1 MLAYFKDTSAK
12 ILRVQI
18 SKCTDAIPQA
28 TPQASPRKRP
38 LVAEPRGG
46 PLTTAQSAAPAAPK
60 QRQKCMRQRKRYTH
74 TPSRAVDTPTHTV
87 SGCLGLRMYRLG
99 LPDHWAARAAAPPPR
114 RRRRATH
121 TRVVATPRVMR
132 HAYPPRRPPR
142 EESKDDD
149 VVARNPIEARL
160 LARERERKA
169 KKPLT
174 AKDLDNKMAEAEER
188 RQLELEAIKFKGAQ
202 FSRPAPG
209 PRRTV
214 DYGEEKDSHK

>member
-1 MLAYFKDTSAK
+1 M
-12 ILRVQI
+12 
-18 SKCTDAIPQA
+18 
-28 TPQASPRKRP
+28 
-38 LVAEPRGG
+38 
-46 PLTTAQSAAPAAPK
+46 
-60 QRQKCMRQRKRYTH
+60 H
-74 TPSRAVDTPTHTV
+74 
-87 SGCLGLRMYRLG
+87 RLG

-114 RRRRATH
+114 RRRRTTH
-121 TRVVATPRVMR
+121 TRVVAIPRATR

>member
-1 MLAYFKDTSAK
+1 MAFAFTGWG
-12 ILRVQI
+12 
-18 SKCTDAIPQA
+18 CP
-28 TPQASPRKRP
+28 
-38 LVAEPRGG
+38 
-46 PLTTAQSAAPAAPK
+46 TTGQP
-60 QRQKCMRQRKRYTH
+60 
-74 TPSRAVDTPTHTV
+74 
-87 SGCLGLRMYRLG
+87 
-99 LPDHWAARAAAPPPR
+99 RAAAPPPR
-114 RRRRATH
+114 HHHHNTHAPRRRCR
-121 TRVVATPRVMR
+121 PRR
-132 HAYPPRRPPR
+132 SDCDAYPPRRPPR

>member
-1 MLAYFKDTSAK
+1 MHAP
-12 ILRVQI
+12 V
-18 SKCTDAIPQA
+18 
-28 TPQASPRKRP
+28 
-38 LVAEPRGG
+38 GG
-46 PLTTAQSAAPAAPK
+46 CPTTGQ
-60 QRQKCMRQRKRYTH
+60 
-74 TPSRAVDTPTHTV
+74 
-87 SGCLGLRMYRLG
+87 L
-99 LPDHWAARAAAPPPR
+99 RAAAPP
-114 RRRRATH
+114 RAVAAAQH
-121 TRVVATPRVMR
+121 TRASYRSPARR
-132 HAYPPRRPPR
+132 DAYPPRRPPR

>member
-1 MLAYFKDTSAK
+1 MH
-12 ILRVQI
+12 RWG
-18 SKCTDAIPQA
+18 CP
-28 TPQASPRKRP
+28 
-38 LVAEPRGG
+38 
-46 PLTTAQSAAPAAPK
+46 TTGQP
-60 QRQKCMRQRKRYTH
+60 
-74 TPSRAVDTPTHTV
+74 
-87 SGCLGLRMYRLG
+87 
-99 LPDHWAARAAAPPPR
+99 RAAAPPPR
-114 RRRRATH
+114 RRRA
-121 TRVVATPRVMR
+121 VAEAQRTPRR
-132 HAYPPRRPPR
+132 DTYPPRRPPR

>member
-1 MLAYFKDTSAK
+1 
-12 ILRVQI
+12 
-18 SKCTDAIPQA
+18 
-28 TPQASPRKRP
+28 
-38 LVAEPRGG
+38 
-46 PLTTAQSAAPAAPK
+46 
-60 QRQKCMRQRKRYTH
+60 
-74 TPSRAVDTPTHTV
+74 
-87 SGCLGLRMYRLG
+87 MYRLG
-99 LPDHWAARAAAPPPR
+99 LPNHWAAPCRLTPPPPR
-114 RRRRATH
+114 
-121 TRVVATPRVMR
+121 VVGPPRD
-132 HAYPPRRPPR
+132 AYPPRRPPR

-149 VVARNPIEARL
+149 VVPRNPIEARL

>member
-1 MLAYFKDTSAK
+1 M
-12 ILRVQI
+12 
-18 SKCTDAIPQA
+18 
-28 TPQASPRKRP
+28 
-38 LVAEPRGG
+38 
-46 PLTTAQSAAPAAPK
+46 
-60 QRQKCMRQRKRYTH
+60 
-74 TPSRAVDTPTHTV
+74 
-87 SGCLGLRMYRLG
+87 
-99 LPDHWAARAAAPPPR
+99 PPR
-114 RRRRATH
+114 RRHAIAVGAGL
-121 TRVVATPRVMR
+121 VVRPASYPRD
-132 HAYPPRRPPR
+132 AYPPRRPPR

-209 PRRTV
+209 PRRAV

>member
-1 MLAYFKDTSAK
+1 M
-12 ILRVQI
+12 
-18 SKCTDAIPQA
+18 
-28 TPQASPRKRP
+28 
-38 LVAEPRGG
+38 
-46 PLTTAQSAAPAAPK
+46 TTAQSAAPAAPK

-74 TPSRAVDTPTHTV
+74 VAPPPPTRPRSV
-87 SGCLGLRMYRLG
+87 SG
-99 LPDHWAARAAAPPPR
+99 LPSAFALIGGGCPTIWQPSGRAAAVP
-114 RRRRATH
+114 
-121 TRVVATPRVMR
+121 TRVVDPPRDT
-132 HAYPPRRPPR
+132 YPPRRPPR

-149 VVARNPIEARL
+149 VVPRNPIEARL

>member
-1 MLAYFKDTSAK
+1 M
-12 ILRVQI
+12 
-18 SKCTDAIPQA
+18 
-28 TPQASPRKRP
+28 
-38 LVAEPRGG
+38 
-46 PLTTAQSAAPAAPK
+46 
-60 QRQKCMRQRKRYTH
+60 H
-74 TPSRAVDTPTHTV
+74 
-87 SGCLGLRMYRLG
+87 RLG
-99 LPDHWAARAAAPPPR
+99 LPDHWAAPCRRAAAPVAAAQHAESRGGGAGLVVRPARVVAIPRATRPRAAAPPPP
-114 RRRRATH
+114 
-121 TRVVATPRVMR
+121 RVVDHPRD
-132 HAYPPRRPPR
+132 AYPPRRPPR

-214 DYGEEKDSHK
+214 DHGEEKDSHK

>member
-1 MLAYFKDTSAK
+1 M
-12 ILRVQI
+12 
-18 SKCTDAIPQA
+18 
-28 TPQASPRKRP
+28 
-38 LVAEPRGG
+38 
-46 PLTTAQSAAPAAPK
+46 
-60 QRQKCMRQRKRYTH
+60 H
-74 TPSRAVDTPTHTV
+74 
-87 SGCLGLRMYRLG
+87 RLG
-99 LPDHWAARAAAPPPR
+99 LPDHWAAPCRRAVAAPSPPRNTQKAAAAVPASSFA
-114 RRRRATH
+114 RRAL
-121 TRVVATPRVMR
+121 TPRD
-132 HAYPPRRPPR
+132 AYPPRRPPR

>member
-1 MLAYFKDTSAK
+1 M
-12 ILRVQI
+12 
-18 SKCTDAIPQA
+18 
-28 TPQASPRKRP
+28 
-38 LVAEPRGG
+38 
-46 PLTTAQSAAPAAPK
+46 
-60 QRQKCMRQRKRYTH
+60 H
-74 TPSRAVDTPTHTV
+74 
-87 SGCLGLRMYRLG
+87 RLG
-99 LPDHWAARAAAPPPR
+99 LPDHWAAPCRRAVAAPSPPHNTHAPAAAVPPGAR
-114 RRRRATH
+114 RSDRD
-121 TRVVATPRVMR
+121 
-132 HAYPPRRPPR
+132 AYPPRRPPR

-202 FSRPAPG
+202 SSRPAPG

-214 DYGEEKDSHK
+214 DYGEEKDRTAGRRRRPDAVF

>member
-1 MLAYFKDTSAK
+1 MT
-12 ILRVQI
+12 
-18 SKCTDAIPQA
+18 
-28 TPQASPRKRP
+28 
-38 LVAEPRGG
+38 
-46 PLTTAQSAAPAAPK
+46 
-60 QRQKCMRQRKRYTH
+60 
-74 TPSRAVDTPTHTV
+74 
-87 SGCLGLRMYRLG
+87 
-99 LPDHWAARAAAPPPR
+99 
-114 RRRRATH
+114 
-121 TRVVATPRVMR
+121 R

-209 PRRTV
+209 PRRAV

>member
-1 MLAYFKDTSAK
+1 MRHAH
-12 ILRVQI
+12 R
-18 SKCTDAIPQA
+18 
-28 TPQASPRKRP
+28 
-38 LVAEPRGG
+38 
-46 PLTTAQSAAPAAPK
+46 AA
-60 QRQKCMRQRKRYTH
+60 
-74 TPSRAVDTPTHTV
+74 AVDTPTHGFGTAFTGW
-87 SGCLGLRMYRLG
+87 GCPATGQ
-99 LPDHWAARAAAPPPR
+99 PRAAPSPR

-121 TRVVATPRVMR
+121 TRIVAIPRVTR

-209 PRRTV
+209 PRRAV

>member
-12 ILRVQI
+12 ILRVQT

-38 LVAEPRGG
+38 LVAGPRGG

-60 QRQKCMRQRKRYTH
+60 QRQKCTRQRKRYTH

-114 RRRRATH
+114 RRHRATH
-121 TRVVATPRVMR
+121 ARIVAIPRVTR

-209 PRRTV
+209 PRRAV

>member
-1 MLAYFKDTSAK
+1 M
-12 ILRVQI
+12 
-18 SKCTDAIPQA
+18 
-28 TPQASPRKRP
+28 
-38 LVAEPRGG
+38 
-46 PLTTAQSAAPAAPK
+46 
-60 QRQKCMRQRKRYTH
+60 
-74 TPSRAVDTPTHTV
+74 
-87 SGCLGLRMYRLG
+87 G
-99 LPDHWAARAAAPPPR
+99 LPDHWAARAAAPSPPR
-114 RRRRATH
+114 NTHAHRSDPPRDAT
-121 TRVVATPRVMR
+121 R
-132 HAYPPRRPPR
+132 YPPRRPPR
-142 EESKDDD
+142 EESKDDEP
-149 VVARNPIEARL
+149 VARNPIEARL

>member
-60 QRQKCMRQRKRYTH
+60 QRQKCTRQRKRYTH
-74 TPSRAVDTPTHTV
+74 IAPPPPTRPRTV
-87 SGCLGLRMYRLG
+87 LGCLGQHAPVG
-99 LPDHWAARAAAPPPR
+99 AARPLGSPVPP

-121 TRVVATPRVMR
+121 TRRGGGAGRVIHPARVVAIPRATR
-132 HAYPPRRPPR
+132 SLAAAPPPRHRLR
-142 EESKDDD
+142 ATHAAAQRVSTTQAA
-149 VVARNPIEARL
+149 ARGV
-160 LARERERKA
+160 ER
-169 KKPLT
+169 
-174 AKDLDNKMAEAEER
+174 
-188 RQLELEAIKFKGAQ
+188 
-202 FSRPAPG
+202 
-209 PRRTV
+209 
-214 DYGEEKDSHK
+214 

>member
-1 MLAYFKDTSAK
+1 MLAR
-12 ILRVQI
+12 LR
-18 SKCTDAIPQA
+18 
-28 TPQASPRKRP
+28 
-38 LVAEPRGG
+38 
-46 PLTTAQSAAPAAPK
+46 SAADALTHGFGAAFTG
-60 QRQKCMRQRKRYTH
+60 CGC
-74 TPSRAVDTPTHTV
+74 PTT
-87 SGCLGLRMYRLG
+87 GQ
-99 LPDHWAARAAAPPPR
+99 PRAAAPSPCR
-114 RRRRATH
+114 RRRTTH
-121 TRVVATPRVMR
+121 TRVVAIPRATR
-132 HAYPPRRPPR
+132 PYPPRRPPR

>member
-1 MLAYFKDTSAK
+1 M
-12 ILRVQI
+12 
-18 SKCTDAIPQA
+18 
-28 TPQASPRKRP
+28 
-38 LVAEPRGG
+38 
-46 PLTTAQSAAPAAPK
+46 TTAQSAAPAAPK
-60 QRQKCMRQRKRYTH
+60 QRQKCTRQRKRYTH
-74 TPSRAVDTPTHTV
+74 TPSRAVDTPTRFRAASAFAV
-87 SGCLGLRMYRLG
+87 PVG
-99 LPDHWAARAAAPPPR
+99 AARPFGSPVPPR
-114 RRRRATH
+114 RRRAVAAAQH
-121 TRVVATPRVMR
+121 TRRGGAGRVVRPPRVVAIPRATR
-132 HAYPPRRPPR
+132 HVPAARDANPPRDAYPPRRPPR

>member
-1 MLAYFKDTSAK
+1 M
-12 ILRVQI
+12 
-18 SKCTDAIPQA
+18 
-28 TPQASPRKRP
+28 
-38 LVAEPRGG
+38 
-46 PLTTAQSAAPAAPK
+46 TTAQSAAPAAPK

-74 TPSRAVDTPTHTV
+74 IAQPPSTRLRTV
-87 SGCLGLRMYRLG
+87 SGLPRPHAPVGAARPLGS
-99 LPDHWAARAAAPPPR
+99 RAAAPPR

-121 TRVVATPRVMR
+121 TRIVATPRATR

-149 VVARNPIEARL
+149 VPRNPIEARL

>member
-1 MLAYFKDTSAK
+1 MA
-12 ILRVQI
+12 
-18 SKCTDAIPQA
+18 
-28 TPQASPRKRP
+28 
-38 LVAEPRGG
+38 
-46 PLTTAQSAAPAAPK
+46 AQ
-60 QRQKCMRQRKRYTH
+60 R
-74 TPSRAVDTPTHTV
+74 
-87 SGCLGLRMYRLG
+87 
-99 LPDHWAARAAAPPPR
+99 PR
-114 RRRRATH
+114 RRRAVAAPSPPRNTQKAAAAVPASSFVVSILRATPALRIDRDAH
-121 TRVVATPRVMR
+121 
-132 HAYPPRRPPR
+132 PPRRPPR

>member
-1 MLAYFKDTSAK
+1 M
-12 ILRVQI
+12 
-18 SKCTDAIPQA
+18 
-28 TPQASPRKRP
+28 
-38 LVAEPRGG
+38 
-46 PLTTAQSAAPAAPK
+46 TTAQSAAPAAPK

-99 LPDHWAARAAAPPPR
+99 LPNHWAAPCRLTPPPPR
-114 RRRRATH
+114 
-121 TRVVATPRVMR
+121 VVGPPRD
-132 HAYPPRRPPR
+132 AYPPRRPPR

>member
-1 MLAYFKDTSAK
+1 M
-12 ILRVQI
+12 
-18 SKCTDAIPQA
+18 
-28 TPQASPRKRP
+28 
-38 LVAEPRGG
+38 
-46 PLTTAQSAAPAAPK
+46 
-60 QRQKCMRQRKRYTH
+60 
-74 TPSRAVDTPTHTV
+74 
-87 SGCLGLRMYRLG
+87 
-99 LPDHWAARAAAPPPR
+99 PR
-114 RRRRATH
+114 RRRAAAEAQR
-121 TRVVATPRVMR
+121 TPRR
-132 HAYPPRRPPR
+132 DTYPPRRPPR

-149 VVARNPIEARL
+149 VVPRNPIEARL

-214 DYGEEKDSHK
+214 DHGEEKDSHK

>member
-1 MLAYFKDTSAK
+1 MW
-12 ILRVQI
+12 
-18 SKCTDAIPQA
+18 
-28 TPQASPRKRP
+28 
-38 LVAEPRGG
+38 
-46 PLTTAQSAAPAAPK
+46 
-60 QRQKCMRQRKRYTH
+60 
-74 TPSRAVDTPTHTV
+74 
-87 SGCLGLRMYRLG
+87 
-99 LPDHWAARAAAPPPR
+99 LPDHWAAPCRRAAAAPSPPR
-114 RRRRATH
+114 NTQKAAAAVPTSPARRD
-121 TRVVATPRVMR
+121 
-132 HAYPPRRPPR
+132 AYPPRRPPR

>member
-1 MLAYFKDTSAK
+1 M
-12 ILRVQI
+12 
-18 SKCTDAIPQA
+18 
-28 TPQASPRKRP
+28 
-38 LVAEPRGG
+38 
-46 PLTTAQSAAPAAPK
+46 TTAQSAAPAAPK
-60 QRQKCMRQRKRYTH
+60 QRQKCMEAAYTI
-74 TPSRAVDTPTHTV
+74 PTHAIARRRHTYARFR
-87 SGCLGLRMYRLG
+87 GRHGHMHRLG
-99 LPDHWAARAAAPPPR
+99 LPDHWAAPCRRAAAAPPPR
-114 RRRRATH
+114 RRRSAR
-121 TRVVATPRVMR
+121 TPRR
-132 HAYPPRRPPR
+132 DAYPPRRPPR

>member
-74 TPSRAVDTPTHTV
+74 TPSRAVDTATHTV

-99 LPDHWAARAAAPPPR
+99 LPDHWAAPC
-114 RRRRATH
+114 RRA
-121 TRVVATPRVMR
+121 VAVPS
-132 HAYPPRRPPR
+132 PRRPPH
-142 EESKDDD
+142 
-149 VVARNPIEARL
+149 
-160 LARERERKA
+160 
-169 KKPLT
+169 
-174 AKDLDNKMAEAEER
+174 NKHA
-188 RQLELEAIKFKGAQ
+188 
-202 FSRPAPG
+202 
-209 PRRTV
+209 PRRRCRPRRSPGARRI
-214 DYGEEKDSHK
+214 DRPRDA

>member
-1 MLAYFKDTSAK
+1 M
-12 ILRVQI
+12 
-18 SKCTDAIPQA
+18 
-28 TPQASPRKRP
+28 
-38 LVAEPRGG
+38 
-46 PLTTAQSAAPAAPK
+46 
-60 QRQKCMRQRKRYTH
+60 
-74 TPSRAVDTPTHTV
+74 
-87 SGCLGLRMYRLG
+87 
-99 LPDHWAARAAAPPPR
+99 PPR
-114 RRRRATH
+114 RRHAIAVGAGL
-121 TRVVATPRVMR
+121 VVRPASYPRD
-132 HAYPPRRPPR
+132 AYPPRRPPR

>member
-1 MLAYFKDTSAK
+1 MHGG
-12 ILRVQI
+12 RVKTI
-18 SKCTDAIPQA
+18 HAHAI
-28 TPQASPRKRP
+28 
-38 LVAEPRGG
+38 
-46 PLTTAQSAAPAAPK
+46 AP
-60 QRQKCMRQRKRYTH
+60 TL
-74 TPSRAVDTPTHTV
+74 TPTHGFGAAFTGW
-87 SGCLGLRMYRLG
+87 GCPTTGQ
-99 LPDHWAARAAAPPPR
+99 PRAAAPPPR

-121 TRVVATPRVMR
+121 AAARP
-132 HAYPPRRPPR
+132 YPQRRPPR

-149 VVARNPIEARL
+149 VVPRNPLEARL

>member
-1 MLAYFKDTSAK
+1 MAEPGRPVDNSAK
-12 ILRVQI
+12 RSAGRTEATTKMHEAAYTIPAHANRAPSTRLRTI
-18 SKCTDAIPQA
+18 SGAASAFTCTGGLA
-28 TPQASPRKRP
+28 RP
-38 LVAEPRGG
+38 LGSPVPPRHRLAVAA
-46 PLTTAQSAAPAAPK
+46 AQ
-60 QRQKCMRQRKRYTH
+60 H
-74 TPSRAVDTPTHTV
+74 T
-87 SGCLGLRMYRLG
+87 
-99 LPDHWAARAAAPPPR
+99 RAAAAAVPAASFA
-114 RRRRATH
+114 RRASWRSAARRDT
-121 TRVVATPRVMR
+121 
-132 HAYPPRRPPR
+132 YPPHRPPR

-149 VVARNPIEARL
+149 VVPRNPIEARL

>member
-1 MLAYFKDTSAK
+1 MH
-12 ILRVQI
+12 
-18 SKCTDAIPQA
+18 
-28 TPQASPRKRP
+28 
-38 LVAEPRGG
+38 GG
-46 PLTTAQSAAPAAPK
+46 SVHD
-60 QRQKCMRQRKRYTH
+60 TH
-74 TPSRAVDTPTHTV
+74 TRHRAPSTPTLGFGAATATCTGW
-87 SGCLGLRMYRLG
+87 GCPTTGQ
-99 LPDHWAARAAAPPPR
+99 PRAAAPPPR
-114 RRRRATH
+114 HHHHNTHAPRLRCRPRRSDRD
-121 TRVVATPRVMR
+121 
-132 HAYPPRRPPR
+132 AYPPRRPPR
-142 EESKDDD
+142 EESKDED

>member
-38 LVAEPRGG
+38 LVAGPRGG

-60 QRQKCMRQRKRYTH
+60 QRQKCTRQRKRYTH

-99 LPDHWAARAAAPPPR
+99 LPNHWAAACR
-114 RRRRATH
+114 RT
-121 TRVVATPRVMR
+121 VAVPS
-132 HAYPPRRPPR
+132 PRRPPH
-142 EESKDDD
+142 
-149 VVARNPIEARL
+149 
-160 LARERERKA
+160 
-169 KKPLT
+169 
-174 AKDLDNKMAEAEER
+174 NKHA
-188 RQLELEAIKFKGAQ
+188 
-202 FSRPAPG
+202 
-209 PRRTV
+209 PRRRCRPRRSPGARRIDRPRDRKHRAGRRGKSRKMMMSSRGTRSRRG
-214 DYGEEKDSHK
+214 Y

>member
-1 MLAYFKDTSAK
+1 MRNTALA
-12 ILRVQI
+12 I
-18 SKCTDAIPQA
+18 
-28 TPQASPRKRP
+28 
-38 LVAEPRGG
+38 
-46 PLTTAQSAAPAAPK
+46 AAPATPK
-60 QRQKCMRQRKRYTH
+60 QDKMHEGRVKTMLAHAIAPPLTSHARFR
-74 TPSRAVDTPTHTV
+74 
-87 SGCLGLRMYRLG
+87 GCHHRLG
-99 LPDHWAARAAAPPPR
+99 LPDPWAAPCRSAVPR
-114 RRRRATH
+114 RRRRAT
-121 TRVVATPRVMR
+121 RRKPRR
-132 HAYPPRRPPR
+132 RCRPRRSDRDAYPPRRPPR